1 MYVRSRKPAAGIAS
15 ASTTRYETSSARYIS
30 TESAKYGTSEV
41 AMSSRLRPRRGRVYG
56 ARASRQKGRSLPGPK
71 LGAAPIAAAGSRV
84 LLAPCP
90 LASAATGAP
99 AARGFPEDPR
109 ALLTPAAERA
119 ASSTRA
125 RNGSRP
131 SGGAPSRRGC
141 CLRPAKTGGG
151 AVGGP
156 LQLPEL
162 ALAGRSPTVEPGPIE
177 GEALAAVARLLAQLL
192 SLVARRLD
200 PLERAGRTFALERLA
215 VHRPARGRGRP
226 TTRKAAGDFLTT
238 RQSFADD
245 DMGSTLIDQLAFAR
259 FVDGGDFARYLRWVR
274 PVYRGRRDATIE
286 ALERH
291 LPEARS

>member
-84 LLAPCP
+84 LLAPFP

-119 ASSTRA
+119 ASSQQGLATAAAPQVGR
-125 RNGSRP
+125 RV
-131 SGGAPSRRGC
+131 GGAAASARR
-141 CLRPAKTGGG
+141 R
-151 AVGGP
+151 
-156 LQLPEL
+156 
-162 ALAGRSPTVEPGPIE
+162 R
-177 GEALAAVARLLAQLL
+177 AVAP
-192 SLVARRLD
+192 S
-200 PLERAGRTFALERLA
+200 
-215 VHRPARGRGRP
+215 
-226 TTRKAAGDFLTT
+226 
-238 RQSFADD
+238 
-245 DMGSTLIDQLAFAR
+245 
-259 FVDGGDFARYLRWVR
+259 
-274 PVYRGRRDATIE
+274 
-286 ALERH
+286 
-291 LPEARS
+291 